1 MLIVAGT
8 FRFDPDKLDAV
19 VALQGPLMEEVRA
32 EAGCQAYVFSN
43 DTQDP
48 GVQHLFDIWDDEAS
62 LAAHARAPHMAAYR
76 EAMQELGAL
85 QTREITRYEVSDAK
99 PL

>member
-32 EAGCQAYVFSN
+32 EVGCQAYVFSN
-43 DTQDP
+43 DTQKP
-48 GVQHLFDIWDDEAS
+48 GVQHLFEIWDDEAA
-62 LAAHARAPHMAAYR
+62 LAAHARAPHMSTYR
-76 EAMQELGAL
+76 EAMQQLGAL
-85 QTREITRYEVSDAK
+85 ISREVVRYDVGDAQ

>member
-8 FRFDPDKLDAV
+8 FTFDPDKLDAV

-43 DTQDP
+43 DTQEP
-48 GVQHLFDIWDDEAS
+48 GRQHLFEIWDDEAS
-62 LAAHARAPHMAAYR
+62 LIAHSRAPHMAAYR

-85 QTREITRYEVSDAK
+85 RTREISRYEVSDAQ

>member
-48 GVQHLFDIWDDEAS
+48 GVQHLFEIWDDEAS

-76 EAMQELGAL
+76 EAMQALGAM
-85 QTREITRYEVSDAK
+85 QSREIKRYDVSDVK

>member
-1 MLIVAGT
+1 
-8 FRFDPDKLDAV
+8 
-19 VALQGPLMEEVRA
+19 MEEVRA

-48 GVQHLFDIWDDEAS
+48 GVQHLFEIWDDEGS

-76 EAMQELGAL
+76 EAMQALGAM
-85 QTREITRYEVSDAK
+85 QSREIKRYDVSDIK

>member
-8 FRFDPDKLDAV
+8 FRIDPEKLDAV

-32 EAGCQAYVFSN
+32 EVGCQAYVFSN

-48 GVQHLFDIWDDEAS
+48 GVQHLFEIWDDEGS

-76 EAMQELGAL
+76 EAMQALGAM
-85 QTREITRYEVSDAK
+85 QSREIKRYDVSDVK

>member
-8 FRFDPDKLDAV
+8 FRFDPEKLDAV

-32 EAGCQAYVFSN
+32 EAGCQTYVFSN

-48 GVQHLFDIWDDEAS
+48 GVQHLFEIWDDEAS

-76 EAMQELGAL
+76 DAMQELDAL
-85 QTREITRYEVSDAK
+85 QSREIKRYEVGDVK

>member
-8 FRFDPDKLDAV
+8 FRFDPAKLDAV

-32 EAGCQAYVFSN
+32 EVGCQAYVFSN
-43 DTQDP
+43 DTQEP
-48 GVQHLFDIWDDEAS
+48 GVQHLFEIWDDEAA
-62 LAAHARAPHMAAYR
+62 LAAHARAPHMSTYR
-76 EAMQELGAL
+76 EAMQQLGAL
-85 QTREITRYEVSDAK
+85 ISREVVRYDVGDAQ